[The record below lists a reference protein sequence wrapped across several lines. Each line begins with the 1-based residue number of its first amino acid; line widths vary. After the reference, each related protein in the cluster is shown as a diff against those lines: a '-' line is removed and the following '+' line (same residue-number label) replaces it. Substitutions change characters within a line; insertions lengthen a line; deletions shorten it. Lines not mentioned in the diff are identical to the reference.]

1 MDDLIY
7 RQEAID
13 AIDVLKRNYPSSCFE
28 ELRKAVDVAINVLS
42 AQTETGDKITVCPM
56 CPDCPDNCPVEA
68 EKYVQPEQKNEE
80 LLPDGTLH
88 LYTDADL
95 STVGRVL
102 VSQNGTH
109 YGGLYYADGE
119 QKRGGSEFISWLL
132 DEIWDEEMWELN
144 YRAFPELLCRRL
156 VRLGYLKE
164 EGGAYVR
171 LDKQTGGD

>member
-1 MDDLIY
+1 MADLID
-7 RQEAID
+7 RRAAID
-13 AIDVLKRNYPSSCFE
+13 ELKKHRALYCDNTPDSFS
-28 ELRKAVDVAINVLS
+28 KLS
-42 AQTETGDKITVCPM
+42 Y
-56 CPDCPDNCPVEA
+56 A
-68 EKYVQPEQKNEE
+68 EKSRVDELDTAIAILVNQPSAQPEQKIDE
-80 LLPDGTLH
+80 LLQDGTLH
-88 LYTDADL
+88 LSTDADL

-156 VRLGYLKE
+156 VKAGWLKE
-164 EGGAYVR
+164 EGGKYVR